1 LLLYPYLWQLFFV
14 FFRNL
19 FCHLTFKCYFASFY
33 PHRLSFSVV
42 PIVFSIQNP
51 SPFREVVTCICFRFY
66 FLYLRFFFFVHLKFI
81 LKNCIIP
88 NRLFHLHLV
97 NNSLFFY
104 RVYNQ
109 DFQRKL

>member
-1 LLLYPYLWQLFFV
+1 LFSSGTFFAIWLLNVILQVFILTVWVFLWFLLFLVYKILPHSEKSSPVSVSGFI
-14 FFRNL
+14 
-19 FCHLTFKCYFASFY
+19 FY
-33 PHRLSFSVV
+33 ILG
-42 PIVFSIQNP
+42 
-51 SPFREVVTCICFRFY
+51 
-66 FLYLRFFFFVHLKFI
+66 FFFFVHLKFI